1 MGNSCFMGAT
11 LQMVA
16 HTQEIREIVAQ
27 HGCWSRGFCLP
38 CLLRP
43 LLGAIQDEQVDE
55 FSSVDLYEF
64 LPGCFQS
71 L

>member
-1 MGNSCFMGAT
+1 MGNSCFMVT
-11 LQMVA
+11 KLQMVA
-16 HTQEIREIVAQ
+16 HTQEIREIVAR
-27 HGCWSRGFCLP
+27 HKCRSREFCLP

-43 LLGAIQDEQVDE
+43 VLDAIQDEQVHV

>member
-16 HTQEIREIVAQ
+16 QMQEIREIVAR
-27 HGCWSRGFCLP
+27 HKCRSREFCLP

-43 LLGAIQDEQVDE
+43 LLDAIQDEQVHV
-55 FSSVDLYEF
+55 FSSINLYEF

>member
-1 MGNSCFMGAT
+1 MGAT

-16 HTQEIREIVAQ
+16 QMQEIREIVAQ
-27 HGCWSRGFCLP
+27 NRCRSKRFCLP
-38 CLLRP
+38 CLLRS
-43 LLGAIQDEQVDE
+43 LLDAIQDEQVDE